1 MQTASIFRDT
11 NNDATQSNFTKQ
23 FTAHCSV
30 NPHDP
35 ATSFPTKANEAVCTT
50 ASNSSEDASVNP
62 ESTKKNTTDA
72 VAPQSP
78 LGLDHRV
85 FFELP
90 SSFAETPDCLKVP
103 ELFHGFLETL
113 QPLDIWEGFDLGVQE
128 DMLMDEIKNQPQNN
142 QDVKNKLGG
151 APHIWFVNASVRIS
165 MAVAIMESQL
175 LKHDQGN
182 LTSQEWGKLV
192 LQSDIAVS
200 FIFLLIHLHIN
211 MTC

>member
-1 MQTASIFRDT
+1 MFFSSLDSEYPSFFFQIREHLKSTYHDLWINHTAAARPVFISQIMQTASIFRDT

-128 DMLMDEIKNQPQNN
+128 DMLMDEMYSSI
-142 QDVKNKLGG
+142 V
-151 APHIWFVNASVRIS
+151 
-165 MAVAIMESQL
+165 AVDS
-175 LKHDQGN
+175 
-182 LTSQEWGKLV
+182 LTAEQH
-192 LQSDIAVS
+192 VS
-200 FIFLLIHLHIN
+200 A
-211 MTC
+211 